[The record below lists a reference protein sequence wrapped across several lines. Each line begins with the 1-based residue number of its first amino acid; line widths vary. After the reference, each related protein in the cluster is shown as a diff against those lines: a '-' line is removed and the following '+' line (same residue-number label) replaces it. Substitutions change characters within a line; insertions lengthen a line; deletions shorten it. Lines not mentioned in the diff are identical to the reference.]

1 MGPQEDYIETVFTCE
16 GDINDPNLQSRLE
29 DFRKGLRDLLS
40 TDKRKLIL
48 KKVEP
53 WNSVRVTFNIP
64 REAAHRLK
72 QLAQQGDSTLR
83 QLGVLAVQIEGDQ
96 IISLTIAGR
105 NNERTRLVFR
115 TESDTV
121 DAPSVSMIDPGGRTN
136 DFETPG
142 PSNAE
147 STTQKNI
154 ADYLRQ
160 GAPLFDTLF
169 GQQSSAPDGFQSS
182 GPRDVMPFASM
193 GMPSSATGRG
203 PSQSQQSFGF
213 PQGKNPTSAQSHQS
227 GFFPFDQ
234 QTKGS
239 LGQPGMKMPSPPGLS
254 PHSIPQQQ
262 GHELSLP
269 PPPPYP
275 HGSALVNNFVKG
287 GRYPTTSTGSPLLV
301 NLLQTEPSLAGI
313 NNFMHSKMLPPP
325 ETGSP
330 PKKKRRQRKPKEKPN
345 ATVSETQS
353 QSPSTPLAVPSS
365 EGEVSIQSVPN
376 PALATCGLPLVT
388 SGSSSNM
395 PSIPMVTQALPA
407 STQPA
412 VTFSGRQ
419 PIHPPHSPSHQSM
432 DTNLHTVTSTAA
444 SNLIPLSQEPIP
456 RKSESG
462 DVSQFLP
469 ENTAG
474 KIINP
479 YTGLLEP
486 MENSS
491 DTSPIKSDSSLDG
504 FSPHKNPIK
513 RSPKDK
519 KQPPSGI
526 SPNKHL
532 TINNVMHQGRMPPS
546 SDRIS
551 SVPSSSA
558 GHPSVNYSRQQ
569 HQQNE
574 TVAVYSSSSNN
585 LMLPSS
591 SSSSLSSV
599 SSMSPSPLPLM
610 SPASRGNSGYVHS
623 SPTRK
628 DSVTS
633 VYNSNSTQN
642 RTVNRSPAG
651 QEYMPVSSASQGFV
665 TKSPTSSSQRSLP
678 GFMPG
683 MSTTV
688 EMQPLHQ
695 SVYKSLTSGF
705 PEDNHLTT
713 VCCGA
718 HTTTSASPTLSQR
731 QQQQH
736 VATNVVTASTQQKMS
751 SAITSPSN
759 SEQLLNP
766 HVMNHPAKHAS
777 VVGTSTNCLID
788 SPGGDSEN
796 SSQSSLLHEH
806 SSQNDIAASGCTL
819 EQETKVYN
827 HDSGIG
833 SSSERSDGTPSEPG
847 DDFKAAHANSE
858 DCSASIKHFLD
869 GINKTTCVPKSDA
882 QVITVGYAMSNSHV
896 NKNTLKHNSDI
907 SSILSMPMEKAL
919 NHQTFN
925 HVNCRKDKTKVM
937 NHVGPSHQNT
947 VLHWSTREKIFSNQ
961 VESNK
966 RKSPKQFL
974 REECVAQVMTNKQ
987 KLPPYTADHLKHMQ
1001 KMDPLMP
1008 QHGNCNS
1015 TFGGADVHATMST
1028 FSHGINNM
1036 GKTDESRRV
1045 PFSTQQD
1052 VVRSTVPSHKV
1063 NSHTASSCT
1072 SPRSSMMSD
1081 DTYRMCNKDYN
1092 NVQPMTNNIMS
1103 RPPTGQPG
1111 ASVASFS
1118 SPDTSQPNVSH
1129 YYPQKSFPRNHQVD
1143 KRTKSPLA
1151 NNPMSVASSQPDN
1164 VIPSTGMMGFGKSPD
1179 GVHSVNYSTCI
1190 SDVMSNGPVTS
1201 KLDSGRF
1208 VTSSSGSYDPQ
1219 KYITSATSTNKR
1231 RSPAS
1236 SMINSLPQ
1244 HFFDPALPLAKRLT
1258 ESVQKLVKPLPSIDQ
1273 SSLPHAQHKSP
1284 VNMATKS
1291 QASNSPPR
1299 LTRTAPDIR
1308 LSVSEAAMV
1317 GKFVKSNSPFDMD
1330 TAAPPHLSAEIPSL
1344 MACRTH
1350 EDGLVNNQDCLPI
1363 SSHPS
1368 IKDDFQALPSQESSV
1383 SFTGSSTHHTFPN
1396 CDSNVPVHSEPNS
1409 ESVLVNPIQ
1418 GRVHSTNDSTNG
1430 GTKGASNTPTES
1442 WTATLETQPNSS
1454 ANSASG
1460 SSSIY
1465 PLTTANSASVGGS
1478 VLQMSTPSLK
1488 QKGTSHI
1495 GATRSDCV
1503 SIYTTGGGIPT
1514 HTGSSTNTDNKTSA
1528 VAVEAKHKFE
1538 QDEQTGH
1545 SPSKVT
1551 LNCNGNECN
1560 SSSTENSKNCSP
1572 NLLLNCSA
1580 NNNLCTNTS
1589 QCPEITSSRAECVG
1603 SAAVDGITPTCANT
1617 DNLHQQHSGDSTASH
1632 VNTLQNCEDVN
1643 GEQPGTLSQIQYTA
1657 NSSVQSMNR
1666 SEKEEDSHVEEMTNN
1681 VPQLL
1686 PVYSDSNQVNCTDDI
1701 SDSTATSVTSRP
1713 QRQTSVPDST
1723 RPLTPDDFST
1733 TTMALRRSRKSS
1745 ESNENRPIENKPT
1758 ENLSSAQH
1766 NLRLTRQRIS
1776 PADPAEK
1783 EVGTRQRSNTAD
1795 SQDKS
1800 VDGDSGKN
1808 LRTSSRRR
1816 KPMQNDE
1823 ISATDPNKKITNL
1836 DDCEVAKHTRSSDTK
1851 DNNVGTTL
1859 KNDIVKVS
1867 ANETID
1873 GLTATLD
1880 SVKTGLRNR
1889 TQNKAPSG
1897 DEKTKVVNKDPK
1909 KKPLV
1914 SDDEIAQNKKAQLS
1928 RRSRHSPTLS
1938 QDKIQNQIR
1947 DRSPVRSRTR
1957 TLVPANTDPQE
1968 DSKRS
1973 TRSSKPR
1980 DATETLPPANK
1991 RRRSS
1996 RDHR

>member
-29 DFRKGLRDLLS
+29 DIRKGLRDLLS

-64 REAAHRLK
+64 REAAQRLK

-121 DAPSVSMIDPGGRTN
+121 DAPSVSVLDSGGGRTN

-169 GQQSSAPDGFQSS
+169 GQQSSAPDGFQSPGS
-182 GPRDVMPFASM
+182 RDAMPFASM
-193 GMPSSATGRG
+193 GMPSSATGKS
-203 PSQSQQSFGF
+203 PQPQQSFGF
-213 PQGKNPTSAQSHQS
+213 PPGKNPTSVQPHQS

-234 QTKGS
+234 QAKGS
-239 LGQPGMKMPSPPGLS
+239 LGQPGMKLPSPPGLS

-353 QSPSTPLAVPSS
+353 QSPSTPTAVPSS

-412 VTFSGRQ
+412 VTYSGRQ
-419 PIHPPHSPSHQSM
+419 PIHPPHSPSHQNT
-432 DTNLHTVTSTAA
+432 DTNLHMVNSTAA

-456 RKSESG
+456 RKSDSG
-462 DVSQFLP
+462 DQSQFLP

-491 DTSPIKSDSSLDG
+491 DTSPIKSDGSLDG

-532 TINNVMHQGRMPPS
+532 PINNVMHQGRMPPS

-558 GHPSVNYSRQQ
+558 GHSSVNYSRQQ

-574 TVAVYSSSSNN
+574 TLTVYSSSSSSSNN

-591 SSSSLSSV
+591 SSLSSV
-599 SSMSPSPLPLM
+599 SSMSSSPQPLAY
-610 SPASRGNSGYVHS
+610 PASRGNSGYVHS

-628 DSVTS
+628 ESVTS
-633 VYNSNSTQN
+633 LHNSNLTQN
-642 RTVNRSPAG
+642 RTVNRSPG
-651 QEYMPVSSASQGFV
+651 GPELMPVSSATQGFV
-665 TKSPTSSSQRSLP
+665 TQSPTSSSPRSLP
-678 GFMPG
+678 GYVPG
-683 MSTTV
+683 MSSA
-688 EMQPLHQ
+688 ELQPLHQ

-718 HTTTSASPTLSQR
+718 RTTTSASPIMSHR
-731 QQQQH
+731 QQQH
-736 VATNVVTASTQQKMS
+736 VATNAVAASTQQKTS
-751 SAITSPSN
+751 LENTSPSN

-766 HVMNHPAKHAS
+766 HVMNHPAKHTG

-806 SSQNDIAASGCTL
+806 STPNDIAASGCTL

-858 DCSASIKHFLD
+858 DCGASIKHFLD
-869 GINKTTCVPKSDA
+869 GISKTTCVPKSDA

-937 NHVGPSHQNT
+937 NHVGPSQQNT
-947 VLHWSTREKIFSNQ
+947 VLHWSTRDKIFSNL

-1008 QHGNCNS
+1008 PHGNCNS
-1015 TFGGADVHATMST
+1015 TFGGTDVHTTMSS
-1028 FSHGINNM
+1028 FSHGMSNM
-1036 GKTDESRRV
+1036 GKNDEPRRA
-1045 PFSTQQD
+1045 PFSTQQE
-1052 VVRSTVPSHKV
+1052 VARSTVPSLKV
-1063 NSHTASSCT
+1063 NSHPANRCT
-1072 SPRSSMMSD
+1072 SPRSSIITSED
-1081 DTYRMCNKDYN
+1081 AYRMCNNDYN
-1092 NVQPMTNNIMS
+1092 SVQPITNNIVS
-1103 RPPTGQPG
+1103 RSTTGPSA

-1118 SPDTSQPNVSH
+1118 SSDTSQPNVSH
-1129 YYPQKSFPRNHQVD
+1129 YYQQKSFPRNPQVD

-1151 NNPMSVASSQPDN
+1151 NNPISVASSQSDN
-1164 VIPSTGMMGFGKSPD
+1164 VVSSTGMVGFGKAPE
-1179 GVHSVNYSTCI
+1179 GVHSVSYSSCM

-1201 KLDSGRF
+1201 KMDMSRCIA
-1208 VTSSSGSYDPQ
+1208 SSSGSYDPQ
-1219 KYITSATSTNKR
+1219 KYSTSAASSNKR
-1231 RSPAS
+1231 RSPAN

-1284 VNMATKS
+1284 GNTPSTKS
-1291 QASNSPPR
+1291 QASSSPPR
-1299 LTRTAPDIR
+1299 LTRTAPDAR
-1308 LSVSEAAMV
+1308 LAVPDTAMAA
-1317 GKFVKSNSPFDMD
+1317 KFVKSNSPVDPD
-1330 TAAPPHLSAEIPSL
+1330 SAAPPHLSAEISSL
-1344 MACRTH
+1344 MACKSQ
-1350 EDGLVNNQDCLPI
+1350 EDELVNNQDCLPI
-1363 SSHPS
+1363 SSHPFV
-1368 IKDDFQALPSQESSV
+1368 KTDFQSLPSQESSV
-1383 SFTGSSTHHTFPN
+1383 SLTGSSTHHTFTN
-1396 CDSNVPVHSEPNS
+1396 CDSNLPVHSDPSS
-1409 ESVLVNPIQ
+1409 ESLCVNPIE
-1418 GRVHSTNDSTNG
+1418 GKVHNISDGTNG
-1430 GTKGASNTPTES
+1430 GTTVELNAITES
-1442 WTATLETQPNSS
+1442 WTATIETQPNFMV
-1454 ANSASG
+1454 NSASG
-1460 SSSIY
+1460 MLSTY
-1465 PLTTANSASVGGS
+1465 PHTTINSASVGGS
-1478 VLQMSTPSLK
+1478 VLQISTPSLK

-1495 GATRSDCV
+1495 DVTRSDCV
-1503 SIYTTGGGIPT
+1503 LNYTTGGGIPP
-1514 HTGSSTNTDNKTSA
+1514 HTVCSTNTDNNTST
-1528 VAVEAKHKFE
+1528 VDIEPKHNFE
-1538 QDEQTGH
+1538 HDEQTGH
-1545 SPSKVT
+1545 SPSKVI

-1560 SSSTENSKNCSP
+1560 TSSTENSKKSSP

-1589 QCPEITSSRAECVG
+1589 QCPEITSSRAECVNSVSVG
-1603 SAAVDGITPTCANT
+1603 GVKPTCATT
-1617 DNLHQQHSGDSTASH
+1617 DIICQQRSGDSTIS
-1632 VNTLQNCEDVN
+1632 NIITQQNCEDMY
-1643 GEQPGTLSQIQYTA
+1643 GKTPDSLSQVQYTA
-1657 NSSVQSMNR
+1657 NSGAQSINR
-1666 SEKEEDSHVEEMTNN
+1666 NEEKEESNAKEKTNN

-1686 PVYSDSNQVNCTDDI
+1686 PAYSESNLVNSTGDI
-1701 SDSTATSVTSRP
+1701 TDSTSNAITSRP
-1713 QRQTSVPDST
+1713 QRQTSVPDSS
-1723 RPLTPDDFST
+1723 RPLTPEDFST

-1745 ESNENRPIENKPT
+1745 ESNENKPIENKTT
-1758 ENLSSAQH
+1758 ENLTSAQH
-1766 NLRLTRQRIS
+1766 NLRLTRQRNN
-1776 PADPAEK
+1776 PTDPAER

-1795 SQDKS
+1795 SQDKNADS
-1800 VDGDSGKN
+1800 DSGKN

-1816 KPMQNDE
+1816 KPTQNEE
-1823 ISATDPNKKITNL
+1823 ISAADPSKKTTNL
-1836 DDCEVAKHTRSSDTK
+1836 DDSEVAKHTRSSDTK
-1851 DNNVGTTL
+1851 DNVNATL
-1859 KNDIVKVS
+1859 KNDNVKMS
-1867 ANETID
+1867 TNEATD
-1873 GLTATLD
+1873 CLTSTLD

-1897 DEKTKVVNKDPK
+1897 DEKPKGINKDLK

-1914 SDDEIAQNKKAQLS
+1914 SEDELAQNKKAQLS
-1928 RRSRHSPTLS
+1928 RRSRHSPTLA
-1938 QDKIQNQIR
+1938 IQNQIR

-1957 TLVPANTDPQE
+1957 TLVSPNTDPQE

-1980 DATETLPPANK
+1980 DATETLPPPNK

>member
-29 DFRKGLRDLLS
+29 DIRKGLRDLLS

-121 DAPSVSMIDPGGRTN
+121 DAPSVSVLDTGGGRTN

-182 GPRDVMPFASM
+182 GARDAMPFASM
-193 GMPSSATGRG
+193 GMPSSSTGKS
-203 PSQSQQSFGF
+203 PQPQQSFGF
-213 PQGKNPTSAQSHQS
+213 PPGKAPTNVQPHPS

-234 QTKGS
+234 PAKGS
-239 LGQPGMKMPSPPGLS
+239 MGQQGMKLPSPSGLS

-287 GRYPTTSTGSPLLV
+287 GRYPTSTGSPLLV

-330 PKKKRRQRKPKEKPN
+330 PKKKRRQRKPKDKAN

-353 QSPSTPLAVPSS
+353 QSPGAPTTTVPSS

-412 VTFSGRQ
+412 VTYSGRQ
-419 PIHPPHSPSHQSM
+419 PIHPPHSPSHQNT
-432 DTNLHTVTSTAA
+432 DTNNHNPTAA

-456 RKSESG
+456 RKSDTG

-504 FSPHKNPIK
+504 FSPHKNPMK

-519 KQPPSGI
+519 KQPPSGL
-526 SPNKHL
+526 SPSKHL
-532 TINNVMHQGRMPPS
+532 PINNVMHQGRMPPS

-551 SVPSSSA
+551 SVPSSTA
-558 GHPSVNYSRQQ
+558 GHPSVNYSRQP

-574 TVAVYSSSSNN
+574 TLSVYGSSSSNNN

-591 SSSSLSSV
+591 SSPSSLTSV
-599 SSMSPSPLPLM
+599 SPMSSTAQPLAYPT
-610 SPASRGNSGYVHS
+610 SRGNSGYIHS

-628 DSVTS
+628 ESVAS
-633 VYNSNSTQN
+633 LHHNLTQN
-642 RTVNRSPAG
+642 RTVNRSLAG
-651 QEYMPVSSASQGFV
+651 PEQMQPVSSAPQGFV
-665 TKSPTSSSQRSLP
+665 PKSPTSSSPRSLP
-678 GFMPG
+678 GYMPG
-683 MSTTV
+683 LSTA

-705 PEDNHLTT
+705 LEDNHLTT
-713 VCCGA
+713 VSCGP
-718 HTTTSASPTLSQR
+718 HTTTSTSPIVSHR
-731 QQQQH
+731 QQQH
-736 VATNVVTASTQQKMS
+736 VTTNAVVASTQQKTS
-751 SAITSPSN
+751 SENTSPSN

-766 HVMNHPAKHAS
+766 HVMNHPAKHTAG
-777 VVGTSTNCLID
+777 VVGTSTNCLLD

-806 SSQNDIAASGCTL
+806 STPNDIAASGCTL

-858 DCSASIKHFLD
+858 ECGASIKHMLD
-869 GINKTTCVPKSDA
+869 GISKTTCVPKSDA

-896 NKNTLKHNSDI
+896 NKNSLKHNSDI

-937 NHVGPSHQNT
+937 NHVSQQNT
-947 VLHWSTREKIFSNQ
+947 VLHWSTRDKIFSNQ

-987 KLPPYTADHLKHMQ
+987 KPPPYTADHLKHLQ
-1001 KMDPLMP
+1001 KMDPLMSP
-1008 QHGNCNS
+1008 HGNCNS
-1015 TFGGADVHATMST
+1015 TFDGTDVHTTMAA
-1028 FSHGINNM
+1028 FSHGM
-1036 GKTDESRRV
+1036 SSVSSKTEDLRRT
-1045 PFSTQQD
+1045 PFSTQQE
-1052 VVRSTVPSHKV
+1052 VARSTVPSLKV
-1063 NSHTASSCT
+1063 NSQPLNRCT
-1072 SPRSSMMSD
+1072 SPSAPPQSSLMSSEEA
-1081 DTYRMCNKDYN
+1081 YRLQCNSDYN
-1092 NVQPMTNNIMS
+1092 SVQPMTNNLVS
-1103 RPPTGQPG
+1103 RPHTGPTT
-1111 ASVASFS
+1111 ASVPSLS
-1118 SPDTSQPNVSH
+1118 SSDTSQPNVSQH
-1129 YYPQKSFPRNHQVD
+1129 YFQQKSFPKNPQVD

-1151 NNPMSVASSQPDN
+1151 TNPISMASNLTDSVVPSSGT
-1164 VIPSTGMMGFGKSPD
+1164 VGFGKTSE
-1179 GVHSVNYSTCI
+1179 GMHSVSYSMCM
-1190 SDVMSNGPVTS
+1190 SDVMCNGPVTS
-1201 KLDSGRF
+1201 KMDTSRCNA
-1208 VTSSSGSYDPQ
+1208 VTSGGSYDPQ
-1219 KYITSATSTNKR
+1219 KYASSAASVNKR
-1231 RSPAS
+1231 RSPAN

-1284 VNMATKS
+1284 GNTSSTKS
-1291 QASNSPPR
+1291 QASSSPPR
-1299 LTRTAPDIR
+1299 LSRTDGR
-1308 LSVSEAAMV
+1308 LAVSDAAMAA
-1317 GKFVKSNSPFDMD
+1317 KFAKSSSPVDPD
-1330 TAAPPHLSAEIPSL
+1330 AGLPPHLSAEISSL
-1344 MACRTH
+1344 MAYKTNEEELANH
-1350 EDGLVNNQDCLPI
+1350 QDCLPI
-1363 SSHPS
+1363 SSHAFT
-1368 IKDDFQALPSQESSV
+1368 KTDFQSQPSEELSGHSV
-1383 SFTGSSTHHTFPN
+1383 SSTHHTFTN
-1396 CDSNVPVHSEPNS
+1396 CDSNLPVNS
-1409 ESVLVNPIQ
+1409 DPSVNLIQ
-1418 GRVHSTNDSTNG
+1418 GKVHNNGDGRNG
-1430 GTKGASNTPTES
+1430 GTTSEFNTES
-1442 WTATLETQPNSS
+1442 WTATLETQSNVTKS
-1454 ANSASG
+1454 SASG
-1460 SSSIY
+1460 TLSTYSHAIV
-1465 PLTTANSASVGGS
+1465 NSAGGGGALTS
-1478 VLQMSTPSLK
+1478 APTLQ
-1488 QKGTSHI
+1488 QKVASRSEV
-1495 GATRSDCV
+1495 TRSDSMVVSGGGVSSHTNTNNCV
-1503 SIYTTGGGIPT
+1503 S
-1514 HTGSSTNTDNKTSA
+1514 TSD
-1528 VAVEAKHKFE
+1528 VEPKQSLE
-1538 QDEQTGH
+1538 QDGLSSH
-1545 SPSKVT
+1545 SPEKV
-1551 LNCNGNECN
+1551 NCNGNECN
-1560 SSSTENSKNCSP
+1560 STENSNNNSP
-1572 NLLLNCSA
+1572 NLLHNSSA
-1580 NNNLCTNTS
+1580 NNTLCTS
-1589 QCPEITSSRAECVG
+1589 GCSEVSSSRAECVDSVSVG
-1603 SAAVDGITPTCANT
+1603 ALTSTCATN
-1617 DNLHQQHSGDSTASH
+1617 HIQQLASNNTAS
-1632 VNTLQNCEDVN
+1632 NITAQQNCENKKTDS
-1643 GEQPGTLSQIQYTA
+1643 LSHYTA
-1657 NSSVQSMNR
+1657 NSGVQPTNGNKG
-1666 SEKEEDSHVEEMTNN
+1666 KEESSSSKDITNN
-1681 VPQLL
+1681 VPELL
-1686 PVYSDSNQVNCTDDI
+1686 PSYSVCSSGGVT
-1701 SDSTATSVTSRP
+1701 DSTSNAVTSRP
-1713 QRQTSVPDST
+1713 QRQSTS
-1723 RPLTPDDFST
+1723 RPQTPEDFTT

-1745 ESNENRPIENKPT
+1745 ESNENKPIENKPT
-1758 ENLSSAQH
+1758 ENSTSVQH
-1766 NLRLTRQRIS
+1766 NLRLTRQRNNPS
-1776 PADPAEK
+1776 TDSGEK

-1795 SQDKS
+1795 SQDRNA
-1800 VDGDSGKN
+1800 DSDSSKN

-1816 KPMQNDE
+1816 KPPQNE
-1823 ISATDPNKKITNL
+1823 ESTDPNKKMTNS
-1836 DDCEVAKHTRSSDTK
+1836 DDSEVAKHTRSSDTK
-1851 DNNVGTTL
+1851 DNVSTTL
-1859 KNDIVKVS
+1859 KNDNVKIS
-1867 ANETID
+1867 TNETVDNI
-1873 GLTATLD
+1873 TSVD

-1889 TQNKAPSG
+1889 TQNKAPLA
-1897 DEKTKVVNKDPK
+1897 DDKAKTINKDPK
-1909 KKPLV
+1909 KKQIV
-1914 SDDEIAQNKKAQLS
+1914 SEDELAQNKKAQLS
-1928 RRSRHSPTLS
+1928 RRSRHSPTLAL
-1938 QDKIQNQIR
+1938 QNQIR

-1957 TLVPANTDPQE
+1957 TLVSPNTDPQE

-1980 DATETLPPANK
+1980 DATETLPPPNK

>member
-64 REAAHRLK
+64 REAAQRLK

-115 TESDTV
+115 AESDTV
-121 DAPSVSMIDPGGRTN
+121 DAPSVSVLDSSGGRSN

-182 GPRDVMPFASM
+182 GPRDVLPFSSM
-193 GMPSSATGRG
+193 GMPSSSTGRS
-203 PSQSQQSFGF
+203 PQAQQSFGF
-213 PQGKNPTSAQSHQS
+213 PPGKNPTNVPPHQS

-234 QTKGS
+234 QAKGT
-239 LGQPGMKMPSPPGLS
+239 LGQPGMKLPSPPGLS

-275 HGSALVNNFVKG
+275 HGSALVNNYVKG
-287 GRYPTTSTGSPLLV
+287 GRYPATSTGSPLLV

-353 QSPSTPLAVPSS
+353 QSPSTPTAVPSS

-412 VTFSGRQ
+412 VTFSGRP
-419 PIHPPHSPSHQSM
+419 PIHPPHSPSHQNT
-432 DTNLHTVTSTAA
+432 DTNLHLVNSTAA

-456 RKSESG
+456 RKSDSG
-462 DVSQFLP
+462 DVTQFLP

-504 FSPHKNPIK
+504 FSPHKNPVK

-526 SPNKHL
+526 SPNKHVA
-532 TINNVMHQGRMPPS
+532 INNVMHQGRMPPS

-574 TVAVYSSSSNN
+574 TLAVYSSSAGSNN

-591 SSSSLSSV
+591 SSFSSIPSTSS
-599 SSMSPSPLPLM
+599 SPQPLTF
-610 SPASRGNSGYVHS
+610 PASRGNSGYVHS
-623 SPTRK
+623 SPSRK
-628 DSVTS
+628 ESVTS
-633 VYNSNSTQN
+633 VHNSNLTQN
-642 RTVNRSPAG
+642 RAVNRSPG
-651 QEYMPVSSASQGFV
+651 GPEYMPVSSASQGIV
-665 TKSPTSSSQRSLP
+665 TKSPTSSSPRTLP
-678 GFMPG
+678 GYVPG
-683 MSTTV
+683 MSTVST

-718 HTTTSASPTLSQR
+718 HTTASASPIMSHR
-731 QQQQH
+731 QQH
-736 VATNVVTASTQQKMS
+736 VATNVVATSTQQKTS
-751 SAITSPSN
+751 SENTSPSN

-766 HVMNHPAKHAS
+766 HVMNHPAKHTG

-806 SSQNDIAASGCTL
+806 STPNDIAASGCTL

-858 DCSASIKHFLD
+858 DCGASVKHFLD
-869 GINKTTCVPKSDA
+869 GITKTSCVPKSDA

-974 REECVAQVMTNKQ
+974 REECVAPVMTNKQ
-987 KLPPYTADHLKHMQ
+987 KLPPYSADHLKHMQ
-1001 KMDPLMP
+1001 KMDPLISP
-1008 QHGNCNS
+1008 HGNCNS
-1015 TFGGADVHATMST
+1015 TFGGTDVHTT
-1028 FSHGINNM
+1028 FSHGVSNM
-1036 GKTDESRRV
+1036 GKSDEPRRA

-1052 VVRSTVPSHKV
+1052 VARSTVPSLKV
-1063 NSHTASSCT
+1063 NSHPASRCS
-1072 SPRSSMMSD
+1072 SPRSSMMSED
-1081 DTYRMCNKDYN
+1081 SYRMCNNDYN
-1092 NVQPMTNNIMS
+1092 NVQPGTNNIVS
-1103 RPPTGQPG
+1103 RPTSGPSG
-1111 ASVASFS
+1111 ASVVSFS
-1118 SPDTSQPNVSH
+1118 SSEASQPNISQ
-1129 YYPQKSFPRNHQVD
+1129 YYQQKSFPRNPQVD

-1151 NNPMSVASSQPDN
+1151 NNPVSMASSQADN
-1164 VIPSTGMMGFGKSPD
+1164 VIPSSGMTGFGKSAD
-1179 GVHSVNYSTCI
+1179 GVHSLNYSTCV
-1190 SDVMSNGPVTS
+1190 SEVMSNGPVTS
-1201 KLDSGRF
+1201 KLDTSRC
-1208 VTSSSGSYDPQ
+1208 VVSSSGSYDPQ
-1219 KYITSATSTNKR
+1219 KFSTSAASSNKR
-1231 RSPAS
+1231 RSPAN

-1273 SSLPHAQHKSP
+1273 SSLPHSQHKSP
-1284 VNMATKS
+1284 VNTTSTKS
-1291 QASNSPPR
+1291 QASSSPPR
-1299 LTRTAPDIR
+1299 LTRTAPDGR
-1308 LSVSEAAMV
+1308 LSVSEAAMA
-1317 GKFVKSNSPFDMD
+1317 GKFVKSNSPLD
-1330 TAAPPHLSAEIPSL
+1330 TDSAAPPHLSAEIPNL
-1344 MACRTH
+1344 MTCRTQ
-1350 EDGLVNNQDCLPI
+1350 EDELVNNQDCLPS
-1363 SSHPS
+1363 SSHHF
-1368 IKDDFQALPSQESSV
+1368 IQTDFQTLPSQESNV
-1383 SFTGSSTHHTFPN
+1383 SFTGSSTHHTFAN
-1396 CDSNVPVHSEPNS
+1396 CDSNLLLHSDSNM
-1409 ESVLVNPIQ
+1409 ESLCMNPMQ
-1418 GRVHSTNDSTNG
+1418 ERVHSISDGMNG
-1430 GTKGASNTPTES
+1430 GTKGEPNTRAEN
-1442 WTATLETQPNSS
+1442 WTATLESQPNLMANNTSGTLSTLFTNS
-1454 ANSASG
+1454 ANVEE
-1460 SSSIY
+1460 
-1465 PLTTANSASVGGS
+1465 P
-1478 VLQMSTPSLK
+1478 VLQMSTPSRK

-1495 GATRSDCV
+1495 GVTRPDCV
-1503 SIYTTGGGIPT
+1503 LMQTTYTAC
-1514 HTGSSTNTDNKTSA
+1514 STNTDINTST
-1528 VAVEAKHKFE
+1528 VAVEAKHILE

-1545 SPSKVT
+1545 LPPKVT

-1560 SSSTENSKNCSP
+1560 TSSTENSKNCSP
-1572 NLLLNCSA
+1572 NLLVNCSA
-1580 NNNLCTNTS
+1580 NNNNLCTNTS
-1589 QCPEITSSRAECVG
+1589 QCPEITSSRAETVG
-1603 SAAVDGITPTCANT
+1603 SVAVSGITPTSASYQ
-1617 DNLHQQHSGDSTASH
+1617 QQHCGDNTASH
-1632 VNTLQNCEDVN
+1632 MNTKPNYENIYDKR
-1643 GEQPGTLSQIQYTA
+1643 PDSLSQEQYTG
-1657 NSSVQSMNR
+1657 NFSIQNLNQNEDETHSK
-1666 SEKEEDSHVEEMTNN
+1666 EKTNN

-1686 PVYSDSNQVNCTDDI
+1686 PVYSDSNLGNCTDGI
-1701 SDSTATSVTSRP
+1701 TDSSAHAVASKSQKP
-1713 QRQTSVPDST
+1713 ASVPDSS
-1723 RPLTPDDFST
+1723 RPSTPDDFST

-1745 ESNENRPIENKPT
+1745 ESNENKPIESKPN
-1758 ENLSSAQH
+1758 ENMSSAQH
-1766 NLRLTRQRIS
+1766 NLRLTRQRNNPS
-1776 PADPAEK
+1776 EAAEK
-1783 EVGTRQRSNTAD
+1783 ESGTRQRSNTAD

-1800 VDGDSGKN
+1800 TDSELGKN

-1816 KPMQNDE
+1816 KPMQNEE
-1823 ISATDPNKKITNL
+1823 IGVSDPNKKITSL
-1836 DDCEVAKHTRSSDTK
+1836 DDSEVAKHTRSSDTK
-1851 DNNVGTTL
+1851 DNVNTTL
-1859 KNDIVKVS
+1859 KNDTVKVS
-1867 ANETID
+1867 TNETID
-1873 GLTATLD
+1873 GLTSTLD

-1897 DEKTKVVNKDPK
+1897 DEKQKAINKDPK

-1914 SDDEIAQNKKAQLS
+1914 SEDELAQNKKAQLS
-1928 RRSRHSPTLS
+1928 RRSRHSPTLA
-1938 QDKIQNQIR
+1938 IQNQIR

-1957 TLVPANTDPQE
+1957 TLVSPNTDPQE

-1980 DATETLPPANK
+1980 DATETLPPPNK